1 MEVLTRGSV
10 TFLVLVPIWGLLL
23 DFEHEPEPELEPRF
37 VPPLAE
43 KPDTIFIHYEK
54 TFLLLILMTQFL
66 FPMTKQF
73 STDAQKDESILLEKQ
88 AFLSPQ
94 LGKNRP
100 TSGSTPTN
108 INLFGR
114 DSFRS

>member
-43 KPDTIFIHYEK
+43 KPDTIFIH
-54 TFLLLILMTQFL
+54 
-66 FPMTKQF
+66 
-73 STDAQKDESILLEKQ
+73 
-88 AFLSPQ
+88 
-94 LGKNRP
+94 
-100 TSGSTPTN
+100 
-108 INLFGR
+108 
-114 DSFRS
+114 